1 MKNLDQFYTCPAIAK
16 KCVDVLNSVVD
27 TNNYIFIEPS
37 AGSGSFYN
45 LMPADRRYG
54 MDLEPKCE
62 GIAQMDFFKY
72 IYKGTRRVIVLGN
85 PPFGKNSSMAMR
97 FFNHAASMPEVD
109 YIAFIIPKTFRKNS
123 LQNKLSMNFS
133 IIHDIDLPD
142 NSFLKGGVP
151 YKVPSC
157 FQVWKR
163 NLYPRQPKIVDLT
176 NDWFEFVARNNSPDL
191 AVRRVGRRAGIC
203 TDNIQSCKLHSWH
216 FLKLKAGV
224 SKKKFM
230 QHINKLY
237 SEKKFL
243 IVASQSAGARS
254 ISFGELVEILRSF
267 PLTNEGDVLSCRYE

>member
-1 MKNLDQFYTCPAIAK
+1 
-16 KCVDVLNSVVD
+16 
-27 TNNYIFIEPS
+27 
-37 AGSGSFYN
+37 
-45 LMPADRRYG
+45 
-54 MDLEPKCE
+54 
-62 GIAQMDFFKY
+62 
-72 IYKGTRRVIVLGN
+72 
-85 PPFGKNSSMAMR
+85 
-97 FFNHAASMPEVD
+97 MPEVD

-216 FLKLKAGV
+216 FIKLNGA
-224 SKKKFM
+224 SKKV
-230 QHINKLY
+230 Y
-237 SEKKFL
+237 
-243 IVASQSAGARS
+243 A
-254 ISFGELVEILRSF
+254 
-267 PLTNEGDVLSCRYE
+267 TY